1 MRKQIWQGRTVLPLL
16 AITLAAVVGCPPGPR
31 QPLPPVTDD
40 VPVRTVIQRVNDNA
54 RAMDFMVRAGGV
66 SASGKIVGESGK
78 RESFDASGT
87 LYFRRPRD
95 LYMEL
100 KHSLA
105 GKLEMGS
112 NHQEFWY
119 WERFNE
125 SRYYTGRHD
134 LMAQPWETDIPLRPD
149 QFLDMLGVNELP
161 TETGDAGGPTF
172 SVGPE
177 HYHLNFFDRD
187 PAGNAFQSKSV
198 AISRRPPFLISA
210 ITYYNPE
217 GRAWMRAE
225 LKNYRPVDGTSVMTP
240 RRIEVHSMD
249 DQSWM
254 TLEFGNMRPSE
265 NKRLERERILQS
277 PLQRERDVGEI
288 IRMDRPF

>member
-1 MRKQIWQGRTVLPLL
+1 VRRNKWQGRTVLLL
-16 AITLAAVVGCPPGPR
+16 STITLVAIIGCPPQR
-31 QPLPPVTDD
+31 ETLAPVTDD
-40 VPVRTVIQRVNDNA
+40 VPARIVIERVNDNA
-54 RAMDFMVRAGGV
+54 RGMDFMVRAGGV
-66 SASGKIVGESGK
+66 SASGKLVGASGK

-119 WERFNE
+119 WERFDE
-125 SRYYTGRHD
+125 RRYYTGRHD
-134 LMAQPWETDIPLRPD
+134 LMAKPWESDVPLRPD
-149 QFLDMLGVNELP
+149 QFLDMLGLNELP
-161 TETGDAGGPTF
+161 TGSDGVSGATF
-172 SVGPE
+172 SVAAE
-177 HYHLNFFDRD
+177 YYNLNFFDRD
-187 PAGNAFQSKSV
+187 PAGNTFQSKSV
-198 AISRRPPFLISA
+198 AISRRAPFLISA

-225 LKNYRPVDGTSVMTP
+225 LKNYRPIDGTSVMTP
-240 RRIEVHSMD
+240 RRIEINSLE
-249 DQSWM
+249 DQSWI

-265 NKRLERERILQS
+265 NKRLEQERILQS
-277 PLQRERDVGEI
+277 PEQRERNVGEI
-288 IRMDRPF
+288 IRMDRAF